1 MFATNTTAQYLR
13 ENCLNAA
20 ALAADFRYFLMTLRH
35 PAMFTLDGSALT
47 SPLAR
52 AYRND
57 LNLRAS
63 VVASL
68 WRSSRWAN
76 RCVKSPRH
84 RLDFTKPL
92 LIIWRSCFTSRQG
105 FLNAPETFLKFD
117 SCDLTNISFYNFF
130 SLNFPLQFHESGV
143 KVQKVKTVGK
153 KISKQPEKSPFDL
166 PKACWIRF
174 LVIFRCCFAVCFHYQ
189 TGNGNEKMKEDN
201 LRKKEGKKIV
211 KSQES
216 KFRTVS
222 EAFKNPCL
230 LVGVDHLARGG
241 ALLVPWDPVG
251 DWPQGHEV
259 SASVRHPMPC
269 VMVFQF
275 VNYRFL
281 CLAILP
287 PCSINFKKWN

>member
-20 ALAADFRYFLMTLRH
+20 ALSADFRYFLMTLRH

-57 LNLRAS
+57 LKLRAS
-63 VVASL
+63 VVASR

-84 RLDFTKPL
+84 PLAPHFTKPH

-117 SCDLTNISFYNFF
+117 SCDLTNFSFYNFF
-130 SLNFPLQFHESGV
+130 SFNFPLQSHESGV

-174 LVIFRCCFAVCFHYQ
+174 LVIFRLLLYSLHLLS
-189 TGNGNEKMKEDN
+189 NRKWKIEEKIW
-201 LRKKEGKKIV
+201 KKIV
-211 KSQES
+211 KS
-216 KFRTVS
+216 
-222 EAFKNPCL
+222 
-230 LVGVDHLARGG
+230 
-241 ALLVPWDPVG
+241 
-251 DWPQGHEV
+251 
-259 SASVRHPMPC
+259 
-269 VMVFQF
+269 
-275 VNYRFL
+275 
-281 CLAILP
+281 
-287 PCSINFKKWN
+287 